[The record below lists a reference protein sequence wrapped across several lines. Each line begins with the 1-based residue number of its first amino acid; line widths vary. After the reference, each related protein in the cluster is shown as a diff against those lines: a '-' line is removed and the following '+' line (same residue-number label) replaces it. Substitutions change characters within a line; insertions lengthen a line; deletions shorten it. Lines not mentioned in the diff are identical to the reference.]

1 MADNRPIWFSMFVL
15 VVLFLGFIGGY
26 RVGTHMRPP
35 PPDGPGLFD
44 GPGGGPGRGGRRGGP
59 PPLFGRGP
67 GGPGGPGG
75 LGGPGG
81 PPPPSEIVNRLT
93 SELELDATQQGEVT
107 KILTDRRDRL
117 DAIHRDARER
127 FEKEQRDIQAAIR
140 LVLKPE
146 QQVKFDKFLDRRP
159 R

>member
-15 VVLFLGFIGGY
+15 VVLCLGFIAGY
-26 RVGTHMRPP
+26 RVATHMQPP
-35 PPDGPGLFD
+35 PPDGPGFF
-44 GPGGGPGRGGRRGGP
+44 GRGGPGRGGPGRGGP

-75 LGGPGG
+75 
-81 PPPPSEIVNRLT
+81 PPPAEIVNRLT
-93 SELELDATQQGEVT
+93 SDLELDAAQQGEVT